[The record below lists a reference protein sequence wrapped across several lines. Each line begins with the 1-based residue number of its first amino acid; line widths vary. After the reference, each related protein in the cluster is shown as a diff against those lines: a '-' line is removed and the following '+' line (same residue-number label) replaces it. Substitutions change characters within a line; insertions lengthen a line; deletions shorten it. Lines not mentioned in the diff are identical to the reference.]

1 MAEFGD
7 LAGGSVVEAEH
18 AGYGNPIMTAD
29 ATGAGPAG
37 RGPTGIPEKPGLE
50 GLEATWSGH
59 WAAAGTYAF
68 DRSAPREAVYSIDT
82 PPPTV
87 SGELHIGHV
96 FSYTHTDAMARFHRM
111 RGKAVFY
118 PMGWDDNGLPT
129 ERRVQNYFG
138 VRCDPGLP
146 YDPDFAPPTDPPKD
160 PVAISRPNFVE
171 LCLQLTTEDE
181 KAFEQLWRTLGL
193 SVDWDHSYATVGEV
207 AQRASQ
213 RSFLRMLASGHVY
226 QRTAPTLWDIDFRT
240 AVSQA
245 ELEDRERPGAY
256 HRIAFPRADGP
267 GPAVEIETTRP
278 ELLAACVA
286 LVAHPDDERY
296 RPLFDTFVRTPL
308 YASRVPVLAHE
319 LADPEKGSGIAM
331 VCTFGDTTDVVW
343 WRELH
348 LPTRTII
355 GRDGRLLP
363 VSWGSEGWES
373 TTPVEAATH
382 YEELVGKTVRQA
394 QTRIV
399 EQLADSGALIGEPTP
414 ITHPVK
420 FYERGDR
427 PLEIVSS
434 RQWFVK
440 TLPLRDKLLERGEEL
455 TWYPPYMGHRYR
467 SWVEGLNSDW
477 NISRQRFF
485 GVPFPVWYPVGID
498 GEADFAAPMPASE
511 DRLPVDPS
519 TDTPAGYTPEQRGV
533 PGGFVGDPDVMDT
546 WATSSLTPQIAGR
559 WGDDPDLFARV
570 FPMDLRP
577 QSHEIIRTWLFSTI
591 VRSEIEFDSLPWRN
605 AAVSGWVL
613 DPNRKKMSKSK
624 GNVVTPL
631 PLLEQHGADA
641 VRYWAANGRPGTDT
655 AVDEGQMKVGRRLA
669 IKILN
674 ASKFV
679 LGRSSPDGGGPP
691 ETPPAAEVPPPA
703 AAVIEPIDRDLLRR
717 LGGVVTE
724 ATSALAGYDHSRA
737 LELTEGFF
745 WSFCDDY
752 LELVKNRSYG
762 DPADPRAVSART
774 TLVLALSVQLRL
786 FAPFLPYVTE
796 EVWSWWQAG
805 SVHLAPWPD
814 AAAELEPF
822 LGSVAAG
829 GAPAPV
835 WGESPVLDAATEV
848 LAAVRKEKTTHK
860 RSMRAR
866 VASLTVVDLPDRLE
880 HLRAAERDLL
890 DAGGI
895 EPGGLALREGGPAS
909 VTVVLDG
916 A

>member
-1 MAEFGD
+1 MSIPREGGAQRPI
-7 LAGGSVVEAEH
+7 AG
-18 AGYGNPIMTAD
+18 
-29 ATGAGPAG
+29 AT
-37 RGPTGIPEKPGLE
+37 RRVRVPEKPGVD
-50 GLEATWSGH
+50 GLEARWGEAWES
-59 WAAAGTYAF
+59 AGTYRF
-68 DRSAPREAVYSIDT
+68 DPGAPPDKVFAIDT

-87 SGELHIGHV
+87 SGSLHIGHAM
-96 FSYTHTDAMARFHRM
+96 SYTHTDVVARFWRM
-111 RGKAVFY
+111 RGRAVLY

-146 YDPDFAPPTDPPKD
+146 YDPGFEPPSQRGREL
-160 PVAISRPNFVE
+160 VAVSRPNFVE
-171 LCLQLTTEDE
+171 LCHRLTAEDE
-181 KAFEQLWRTLGL
+181 RAFEHVWRTLGL
-193 SVDWDHSYATVGEV
+193 SVDWSRTYTTIGDRSR
-207 AQRASQ
+207 RASQ
-213 RSFLRMLASGHVY
+213 LAFLRMLARDEVY
-226 QRTAPTLWDIDFRT
+226 QHEAPTLWDVDFHT

-256 HRIAFPRADGP
+256 HRIRFALVGGDAS
-267 GPAVEIETTRP
+267 AEVQIETTRP
-278 ELLAACVA
+278 VLLPACVA
-286 LVAHPDDERY
+286 LVAHPEDGRY
-296 RPLFDTFVRTPL
+296 RPLFGRTVRTPL
-308 YASRVPVLAHE
+308 FGVEVPVVAHA
-319 LADPEKGSGIAM
+319 LADPEKGTGIAM
-331 VCTFGDTTDVVW
+331 VCTFGDTTDIVW

-348 LPTRTII
+348 LPTRTVV
-355 GRDGRLLP
+355 GRDGRLEP
-363 VSWGSEGWES
+363 VPWGAPGWES
-373 TTPVEAATH
+373 DDLDGALGA
-382 YEELVGKTVRQA
+382 YGELVGRTVRQA
-394 QTRIV
+394 QERIV
-399 EQLADSGALIGEPTP
+399 ELLSRSGDLVGEPRA

-420 FYERGDR
+420 FYEKGER

-434 RQWFVK
+434 RQWFVR
-440 TLPLRDKLLERGEEL
+440 TLQHRQRLLERGEEL
-455 TWYPPYMGHRYR
+455 HWHPGYMAHRYR
-467 SWVEGLNSDW
+467 AWVEGLNSDW

-485 GVPFPVWYPVGID
+485 GVPFPVWYALDDD
-498 GEADFAAPMPASE
+498 GAVRYDRRLLPQPG
-511 DRLPVDPS
+511 RLPVDPS
-519 TDTPAGYTPEQRGV
+519 TDVPDGYAPDQRGR

-546 WATSSLTPQIAGR
+546 WATSSLTPLIVSG
-559 WGDDPDLFARV
+559 WEEDPELFARV

-577 QSHEIIRTWLFSTI
+577 QAHDIIRTWLFATV
-591 VRSEIEFDSLPWRN
+591 VRSELELGALPWSD
-605 AAVSGWVL
+605 AAISGFVV
-613 DPNRKKMSKSK
+613 DPDRKKMSKST
-624 GNVVTPL
+624 GNATTPL
-631 PLLEQHGADA
+631 PYLERHGADA
-641 VRYWAANGRPGTDT
+641 VRYWAAGGKLGTDT
-655 AVDEGQMKVGRRLA
+655 ALDEGQMKVGRRLA